1 VNHIG
6 NSNKMV
12 SDTPRTESFKCYDSG
27 CDDPLY
33 AWGAFAAELECELNA
48 ANDRIRLLI
57 AERDTARLQADRN
70 YKLRDEFRELLGTD
84 DVERGVAVV
93 REIKERIKRLEE
105 ELERTK
111 EDRNAI
117 AKNTREPLLLKL
129 DHANERISKL
139 NDYVA
144 ALETS
149 GDLMANEL
157 SYGYDVDM
165 WNKAKEDK
173 L

>member
-1 VNHIG
+1 
-6 NSNKMV
+6 M
-12 SDTPRTESFKCYDSG
+12 SG
-27 CDDPLY
+27 
-33 AWGAFAAELECELNA
+33 FARKLERELNA
-48 ANDRIRLLI
+48 ANERIRLLI
-57 AERDTARLQADRN
+57 AERDTARRQADQT
-70 YKLRDEFRELLGTD
+70 YKLREEFRELLGTD
-84 DVERGVAVV
+84 DVQHGVAVV
-93 REIKERIKRLEE
+93 RGLQERIKRLEE

-144 ALETS
+144 ALETA

-165 WNKAKEDK
+165 WNKAKEAK
-173 L
+173 P